1 MSEENVKARAF
12 LERLR
17 ANPSLQGLNILQ
29 VEEQL
34 LQFLHVNG
42 DKLYPTLASPAFFN
56 GKSKTQV
63 FQILHS
69 VLKEMTDEI
78 LVPELDQWI
87 SKGINLSFLRHF
99 DYTKEIS
106 TLREALR
113 SLMLRMKDHE
123 LCRRNMTGPYS
134 AVKNNLIERYLI
146 KTVDRQRYVAF
157 EFRKIERLKMS
168 PEEMGSFI
176 SLTTLFRPLVL
187 LFIADKQGAAGA
199 FQSAGIITSSYG
211 EKVKNNLKSIIP
223 VAPAQLLS
231 SIVNSWI
238 SFQDSN
244 RLEASSRFNAIF
256 ANRGMNY
263 RSNQVIDRGAET
275 SDKSWF
281 SIARKNYKYMGF
293 DLDMIVELY
302 TISAENGW

>member
-1 MSEENVKARAF
+1 MSEEKIKARAF

-29 VEEQL
+29 IEEQL
-34 LQFLHVNG
+34 IQFLQVNG

-56 GKSKTQV
+56 GKSKPQI
-63 FQILHS
+63 FQILHT
-69 VLKEMTDEI
+69 VLKEMTDDVLI
-78 LVPELDQWI
+78 PELDKWI
-87 SKGINLSFLRHF
+87 SRDINLSFLRHF
-99 DYTKEIS
+99 DYNKEIS
-106 TLREALR
+106 TLREGLR
-113 SLMLRMKDHE
+113 ALMLKMKDHD
-123 LCRRNMTGPYS
+123 LCRRNMSGPYT
-134 AVKNNLIERYLI
+134 AVKNRLVDRYMLMA
-146 KTVDRQRYVAF
+146 VERQRYVAF

-168 PEEMGSFI
+168 PEELCSFI
-176 SLTTLFRPLVL
+176 NLTSLFRPLVL

-199 FQSAGIITSSYG
+199 FQSAGIITHSYG
-211 EKVKNNLKSIIP
+211 EKVKNSLKSMIP
-223 VAPAQLLS
+223 VAPHQLLS

-244 RLEASSRFNAIF
+244 RLEATSRFNAIF
-256 ANRGMNY
+256 SNRGMNY
-263 RSNQVIDRGAET
+263 KSNQVIDRGAET

-281 SIARKNYKYMGF
+281 SIARKNYKFMGF